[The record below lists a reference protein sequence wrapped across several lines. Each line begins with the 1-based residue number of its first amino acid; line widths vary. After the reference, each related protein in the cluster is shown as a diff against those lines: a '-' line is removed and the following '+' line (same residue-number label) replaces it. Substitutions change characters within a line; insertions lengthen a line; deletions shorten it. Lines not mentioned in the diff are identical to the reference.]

1 MCDWKKTIT
10 IGTAYYPEHW
20 GKERWLKDIK
30 MIQESGM
37 TTLRLAELA
46 WAQMEPEEGR
56 FDLDWL
62 EEFIDLAWKEAG
74 SKVILGTPSEASPV
88 WLRDKHPEVLRVNAA
103 GEREGG
109 RGQHCHTSLVYR
121 GYISRMAEEM
131 VKRFAH
137 HPAVVGWQIDNELR
151 GVECYC
157 EDCAKAFRKWLQ
169 KKYGTLDELNEQWG
183 TWFWSQHYNSWDEIR
198 LPTQDQLTIS
208 TSQVVDYKRFVSDTT
223 VDFQNMQVDIIKKY
237 APHQFVSHNSLGAR
251 YYSINMFD
259 LAKKLDFYAWDTY
272 PHVDADYTECCL
284 GHDLA
289 RGTKHGS
296 FWMLEQKNGYFN
308 GSNYNLALEPGI
320 VRNWAYQ
327 DISRGADGVMF
338 YRWRANRWGQEQNP
352 NGILRHDGSPR
363 RAYYEIQQLVKE
375 LAPISGDLAQSKV
388 YAPVALLHSYS
399 DVWAHQAKRQYTNIS
414 YDDVMMEYYRAL
426 SENGVTP
433 DIILPDDK
441 ELSRYKVVLAPNL
454 MLISQAEA
462 ENLKEYVRNG
472 GHLVLGVRA
481 GMKNENNVV
490 TDQPWPGVLAELAG
504 VTVDEFEAFPEHA
517 WNTVVYQGE
526 KYDARKW
533 ADVLTAQTAAVEA
546 VYGGKFYQG
555 KPAIT
560 RNQYGKGTA
569 TYLGVAGSPALVK
582 RYIESLLDEC
592 GIVRTDLPAGV
603 FLTLREKGDKR
614 FLFVINMNTEP
625 RYVEIPYTGT
635 SCVTGQRAG
644 KTLCIKGMDTEL
656 ILCDL
661 DERG

>member
-1 MCDWKKTIT
+1 MCDCNKTIT

-20 GKERWLKDIK
+20 PKERWLTDIK

-62 EEFIDLAWKEAG
+62 EEFIDLAWKEADL
-74 SKVILGTPSEASPV
+74 KVILGTPSEASPV

-109 RGQHCHTSLVYR
+109 RGQHCHTSKVYR
-121 GYISRMAEEM
+121 AYISRMAEEM
-131 VKRFAH
+131 VKRFAN

-157 EDCAKAFRKWLQ
+157 EDCAQSYREWLK
-169 KKYGTLDELNEQWG
+169 KKYATLENLNEEWG
-183 TWFWSQHYNSWDEIR
+183 TKFWSQHYNTWDEIR

-208 TSQVVDYKRFVSDTT
+208 TSQVVDYNRFISDTT

-251 YYSINMFD
+251 YYSINMYD
-259 LAKKLDFYAWDTY
+259 LAKKLDFYAWDSY
-272 PHVDADYTECCL
+272 PHVDADYTECCM

-320 VRNWAYQ
+320 ARNWAYQ
-327 DISRGADGVMF
+327 DISRGANGVMF

-352 NGILRHDGSPR
+352 NGILRHDGTPR
-363 RAYYEIQQLVKE
+363 RAYYEIQQLIKE
-375 LAPISGDLAQSKV
+375 LAPINADLAASQV

-426 SENGVTP
+426 TENGVTP
-433 DIILPDDK
+433 DILLPNDK
-441 ELSRYKVVLAPNL
+441 NLGKYKIVLAPNL
-454 MLISQAEA
+454 MLVSQEDAD
-462 ENLKEYVRNG
+462 NLKEYVKNG
-472 GHLVLGVRA
+472 GHLVLGVRS

-490 TDQPWPGVLAELAG
+490 TDQPWPGALAELAG

-517 WNTVVYQGE
+517 WNTVVYQG
-526 KYDARKW
+526 KTYDARKW
-533 ADVLTAQTAAVEA
+533 ADVLTSHTAQVEA

-569 TYLGVAGSPALVK
+569 TYLGVAGCPDLVK
-582 RYIESLLDEC
+582 RYLETLLDQC
-592 GIVRTDLPAGV
+592 GIQRTQMPAGV
-603 FLTLREKGDKR
+603 FLTLRETEDKR

-625 RYVEIPYTGT
+625 RCLEVPYTGT
-635 SCVTGQRAG
+635 SCITGQRAG
-644 KTLCIKGMDTEL
+644 KSLCVKGMDTEL
-656 ILCDL
+656 ILCDK
-661 DERG
+661 D